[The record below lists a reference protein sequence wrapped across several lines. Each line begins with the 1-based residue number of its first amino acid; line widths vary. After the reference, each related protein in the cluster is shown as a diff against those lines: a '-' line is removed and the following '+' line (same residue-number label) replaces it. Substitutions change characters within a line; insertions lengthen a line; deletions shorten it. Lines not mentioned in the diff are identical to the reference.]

1 MGLDT
6 LHTTSLPSCRHTIQG
21 EVLSAPILDV
31 NMPVAPHPDVTES
44 RKEMDM
50 AEDHDGSDRCVLEVD
65 GSAAG
70 ILLREEDGAYQ
81 FFAAN
86 PGAALLDRKRFRSR
100 LSAETEV
107 KRVLCRSGWKP

>member
-6 LHTTSLPSCRHTIQG
+6 LHTTSLPSCRHILG
-21 EVLSAPILDV
+21 KVLSAPVLDV
-31 NMPVAPHPDVTES
+31 NMPVAPHPDVTEN

-50 AEDHDGSDRCVLEVD
+50 AEHHDGSDRCIVEVD

-107 KRVLCRSGWKP
+107 RRLLCRSG

>member
-1 MGLDT
+1 
-6 LHTTSLPSCRHTIQG
+6 
-21 EVLSAPILDV
+21 
-31 NMPVAPHPDVTES
+31 MPVAPHPDVTEN

-50 AEDHDGSDRCVLEVD
+50 AEHHDGSDRCIVEVD

-86 PGAALLDRKRFRSR
+86 PGAALLEFVRRRNVPPCAEPDTTESRKMAVAVWSPRPSELVYRVSPALLSERIRSR
-100 LSAETEV
+100 L
-107 KRVLCRSGWKP
+107 

>member
-1 MGLDT
+1 
-6 LHTTSLPSCRHTIQG
+6 
-21 EVLSAPILDV
+21 
-31 NMPVAPHPDVTES
+31 MPVAPHPDVAEN

-65 GSAAG
+65 GNAAG